1 MYTTS
6 PVTTA
11 YYVDEFAC
19 EGISKWIDFIRES
32 RGSDAVIYVV
42 GNKKDLEA
50 DKVAESVE
58 RVKQTAEQ
66 QHLSYHE
73 VSAKTGEGIQ
83 ELYSVIIDRLVGS
96 TAGSTP
102 TGTPEP
108 STKS

>member
-1 MYTTS
+1 M
-6 PVTTA
+6 
-11 YYVDEFAC
+11 
-19 EGISKWIDFIRES
+19 
-32 RGSDAVIYVV
+32 V

-108 STKS
+108 STKSEKGPETLTLKKPVVGEGQPAQQRLCC